1 MYWQFWMSFW
11 NNWADAALGDGNA
24 MTKQSAPLTTSE
36 PSKELELIRHMFESP
51 DIKQRAREE
60 FLANVNHDLRTPLN
74 AVIGFA
80 QIIETEMFGK
90 VQPQYLEYARHIQ
103 ESGYDLLS
111 KIEDLVDPPA
121 VQEKTA
127 PATKRQ
133 KKLALAE

>member
-1 MYWQFWMSFW
+1 VYWQFWMSFW
-11 NNWADAALGDGNA
+11 ENWATAALGDGNA
-24 MTKQSAPLTTSE
+24 MTKHVSSAAPKSIHDT
-36 PSKELELIRHMFESP
+36 ELMRHVFKDPEL
-51 DIKQRAREE
+51 KQRAREE
-60 FLANVNHDLRTPLN
+60 FLASVNHDLRTPLN

-111 KIEDLVDPPA
+111 KIEDLVDPPSHTEPK
-121 VQEKTA
+121 VSA
-127 PATKRQ
+127 PKKQ